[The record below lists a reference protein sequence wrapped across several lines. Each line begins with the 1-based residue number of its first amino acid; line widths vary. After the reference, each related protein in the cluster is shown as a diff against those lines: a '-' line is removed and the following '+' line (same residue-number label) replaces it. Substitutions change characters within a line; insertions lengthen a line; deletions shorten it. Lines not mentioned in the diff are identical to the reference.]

1 LIKVYEWRQ
10 TQATSLATGCFTLS
24 GLILSPLLAA
34 TFDSKANVELWQLI
48 VYVLGALLAAASGG
62 LWHWE
67 ARRQQHTYED
77 EVRAQQQADEDEARV
92 RQQPDRPGVVS
103 W

>member
-1 LIKVYEWRQ
+1 VPINPDLIKLYEWRQ

-34 TFDSKANVELWQLI
+34 TFDSKAVVEVWQLI
-48 VYVLGALLAAASGG
+48 LYVLGALLAAVSGG
-62 LWHWE
+62 WWHLE
-67 ARRQQHTYED
+67 ARRQQQSYED
-77 EVRAQQQADEDEARV
+77 AVRAAPPPQKRKGIA
-92 RQQPDRPGVVS
+92 S